1 MLMTSNGTMFEGQ
14 VHEHTK
20 EEIQANTRYN
30 RERER
35 ERERDELGKL
45 KLSTSPTVAGV
56 VGVVGAECGACEI
69 TNYHACRSDELLQP
83 HS

>member
-1 MLMTSNGTMFEGQ
+1 MAKYMN
-14 VHEHTK
+14 
-20 EEIQANTRYN
+20 IQKKRYKQIQDTI
-30 RERER
+30 ER

>member
-1 MLMTSNGTMFEGQ
+1 MVRCLKAKYMN
-14 VHEHTK
+14 
-20 EEIQANTRYN
+20 IQKKRNKQIQDTI
-30 RERER
+30 ERER
-35 ERERDELGKL
+35 ESERDELGKL

>member
-1 MLMTSNGTMFEGQ
+1 MVRCLKAKYMN
-14 VHEHTK
+14 
-20 EEIQANTRYN
+20 IQKKRYKQIQDTI
-30 RERER
+30 ER